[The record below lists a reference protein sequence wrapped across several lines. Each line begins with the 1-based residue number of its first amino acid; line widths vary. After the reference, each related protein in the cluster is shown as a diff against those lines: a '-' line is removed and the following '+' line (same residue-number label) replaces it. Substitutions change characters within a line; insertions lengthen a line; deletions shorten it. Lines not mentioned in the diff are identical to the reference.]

1 MTENLL
7 FQYVIFTVLNVI
19 IQTAKSVMTI
29 KCNKYV
35 AAVANA
41 VAYGFYTYIIVLTLC
56 DLPMLEKCIITALAN
71 LVGVFVVK
79 WVEEKAEKEK
89 LWKVEAT
96 VPYHHAEEMITAA
109 KQLDLSFNYVD
120 ISKYYL
126 FNFYCPTQADSNEVK
141 KLLNHFEAKYFVAEA
156 KQEIL

>member
-35 AAVANA
+35 AAIANA

-79 WVEEKAEKEK
+79 WVEEKAEKDK
-89 LWKVEAT
+89 LWKIELT
-96 VPYHHAEEMITAA
+96 VPTAEVNAIDAELVEVPHSYI
-109 KQLDLSFNYVD
+109 LLSDKHTV
-120 ISKYYL
+120 
-126 FNFYCPTQADSNEVK
+126 FNFYCATPADTLKVK
-141 KLLNHFEAKYFVAEA
+141 SIADRHNAKYFICEA
-156 KQEIL
+156 RQEIL